1 MTRGRART
9 HLDATQA
16 HHRVRQALCGYTNV
30 TVEIDISKVDCVLCR
45 RLFAAGDKVATK
57 RKTSSSRAEIV
68 DALGVAVAE
77 LLAPKAGAPPR
88 LTPAMWAGSCRGG
101 EHRRCGECELCLH
114 DREMAKWEH
123 AAPDRYVEQRVVPL
137 NGRPRWSSLAA
148 AIVQLVEYER
158 HGRAG
163 PSAAG
168 GILQRIELGPIDG
181 IARAD
186 DPLMRRGAEL
196 VAVRKALEFAYPVGG
211 HAVLTSAQ
219 CQTIL
224 VCRTPGVLAPMPSFE
239 VLAMEHGVS
248 EGDVRAVVRHGRDV
262 VTCELAE
269 RGLIPWPSRR
279 RGVEQSATWIAGA
292 VDAQEAG

>member
-1 MTRGRART
+1 MTRGRARI
-9 HLDATQA
+9 HFDATRPGD
-16 HHRVRQALCGYTNV
+16 RVRRAMCGWLAVDMDTDVSRV
-30 TVEIDISKVDCVLCR
+30 TCKVCLTHFASGRRDAVE
-45 RLFAAGDKVATK
+45 
-57 RKTSSSRAEIV
+57 RKTKPLE
-68 DALGVAVAE
+68 DALRVE
-77 LLAPKAGAPPR
+77 LAQIMAPKADAPPR
-88 LTPAMWAGSCRGG
+88 LTPALWAASCRGG
-101 EHRRCGECELCLH
+101 EHRRCGDCVVCEYE
-114 DREMAKWEH
+114 RELAKWEH
-123 AAPDRYVEQRVVPL
+123 AAPDRYVEQTVVPL
-137 NGRPRWSSLAA
+137 GGRPRWSSLAA

-211 HAVLTSAQ
+211 HTALTSAQ
-219 CQTIL
+219 CQSIL